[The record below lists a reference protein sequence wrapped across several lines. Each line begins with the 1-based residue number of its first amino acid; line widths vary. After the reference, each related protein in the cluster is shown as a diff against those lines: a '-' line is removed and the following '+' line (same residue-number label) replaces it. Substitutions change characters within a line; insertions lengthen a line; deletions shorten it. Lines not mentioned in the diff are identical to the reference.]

1 MKLDFLKPAEILDSD
16 IEIAIGK
23 AGGSFMR
30 LFVLAITAG
39 AFVAFAGHGSN
50 MAAFNLLA
58 NPETYGLGR
67 VLVGAVFGTA
77 LMLVILAGGELFT
90 GNTMIIAA
98 VMEKRVTIFKML
110 RNWIIVYIGNFV
122 GAIVIVLMI
131 VNSGLLSSGGGML
144 GAVTLSTAVYKVNL
158 SFLSALLLGIMCNWI
173 VCLAVWISF
182 GADTMTGKIFGIFFP
197 IWLFATSG
205 FEHSIANMYYIPA
218 GLWVK
223 ANDTYVHLANV
234 SQSALDNLTWSG
246 FFINNLLP
254 VTLGNIIGGA
264 ILVAMVYWY
273 VFKKA

>member
-1 MKLDFLKPAEILDSD
+1 MKFLKPPEILDVD

-23 AGGSFMR
+23 SGGSFTK
-30 LFVLAITAG
+30 LLVLAIMAG

-77 LMLVILAGGELFT
+77 LMLVVLAGAELFT

-98 VMEKRVTIFKML
+98 VCEKKVTVLKML
-110 RNWIIVYIGNFV
+110 RNWGIVYTGNLL
-122 GAIVIVLMI
+122 GALMI
-131 VNSGLLSSGGGML
+131 ALMISNTGLFDSGAGGL
-144 GAVTLSTAVYKVNL
+144 GGVTLQIAVYKVNL
-158 SFLSALLLGIMCNWI
+158 SFYCAFLLGLLCNWI
-173 VCLAVWISF
+173 VCLAVWVSF

-218 GLWVK
+218 GLFIK
-223 ANDTYVHLANV
+223 SNETFLQLSGV
-234 SQSALDNLTWSG
+234 SQVALEKLTWGG
-246 FFINNLLP
+246 FFYYNLLP
-254 VTLGNIIGGA
+254 VTLGNIVGGA
-264 ILVAMVYWY
+264 LFVAMAYWY
-273 VFKKA
+273 VYRKA